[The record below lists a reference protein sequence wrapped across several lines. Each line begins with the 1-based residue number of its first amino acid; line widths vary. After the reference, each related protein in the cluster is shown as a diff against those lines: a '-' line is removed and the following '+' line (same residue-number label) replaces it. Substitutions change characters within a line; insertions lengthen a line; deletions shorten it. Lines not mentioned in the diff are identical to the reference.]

1 RSLDGKEYATM
12 LTYEIEEELSGNVT
26 FQAVIEPNKPN
37 LLFIYDLT
45 EMWELV
51 DDDEVEYKIVH
62 VQKQGQGN
70 TQVVQIKAIP
80 KFYDDFDRQRVYEE
94 YNRSLTAEAAINIIF
109 EGSGYNPILQGSFEA
124 VEWQG
129 FGGGETRIEMLRRW
143 LERYKGELGDIVGNS
158 VYISNRVGRDTSIQY
173 RYRLNA
179 SNIVQEIDATSLW
192 TYAKGYADYE
202 DSEEKESG
210 GWENANITDD
220 YESPLIN
227 LIGRRDAPP
236 VKDGRIKYK
245 SVLQNRLKN
254 LVDES
259 LTISVTADIHDL
271 TKQGYPI
278 AQAEKG
284 DRVFLVDERIGLN
297 EEVRIVNKKTVRDW
311 RDRILDINLTFGS
324 QDIVKRHQSTLKS
337 QQQAISD
344 ILNGKIK
351 LPFSVLDN
359 AVIEATKAL
368 KSAQSELFFTDNG
381 ILAVDKSNPNFV
393 TLFNSSGIGVSV
405 DGGN

>member
-1 RSLDGKEYATM
+1 
-12 LTYEIEEELSGNVT
+12 
-26 FQAVIEPNKPN
+26 
-37 LLFIYDLT
+37 
-45 EMWELV
+45 
-51 DDDEVEYKIVH
+51 
-62 VQKQGQGN
+62 
-70 TQVVQIKAIP
+70 
-80 KFYDDFDRQRVYEE
+80 
-94 YNRSLTAEAAINIIF
+94 
-109 EGSGYNPILQGSFEA
+109 
-124 VEWQG
+124 
-129 FGGGETRIEMLRRW
+129 EMLRRW

-405 DGGN
+405 DGGNTFINAITGKGINANVIYTGTMLADRIAGGVLQSLNGNTYFNLNTGELLMENANFKLGSGAEIKFTDPNNKLSYYFNKHYSGLGVGITEDRTHA